1 MPQPQPPQDR
11 YQAEAEVVSGQV
23 RPVKRIYSFLFT
35 FPTMFAL
42 WVVLSGRFDAFHLT
56 LGVISCALVA
66 FFSGDLLF
74 PRPPHPRQTL
84 RLWLRFP
91 LYVPWLFYQIVLA
104 NLHVLKLT
112 FHPRMLQLI
121 DPHIIHFRSQL
132 KSEMSLLAFANS
144 ITLTPGTI
152 TVRCSPD
159 GDMAVHAIDRVSAE
173 ALPGEM
179 ERRIAHTF
187 GED

>member
-1 MPQPQPPQDR
+1 MQQPQTPEDR
-11 YQAEAEVVSGQV
+11 YQAESEVVAGQV
-23 RPVKRIYSFLFT
+23 RPVKRIYSFLFV
-35 FPTMFAL
+35 FPTMLAL

-66 FFSGDLLF
+66 FFSGDLFF
-74 PRPPHPRQTL
+74 PHPPQPRQTFI
-84 RLWLRFP
+84 LWLRFP
-91 LYVPWLFYQIVLA
+91 LYVPWLMYQIFLA
-104 NLHVLKLT
+104 NLHVLYLT
-112 FHPRMLQLI
+112 FHPRMHQLI
-121 DPHIIHFRSQL
+121 DPHIIPFRSSL
-132 KSEMSLLAFANS
+132 KSEMALVAFANS

-159 GDMAVHAIDRVSAE
+159 GDFAVHAIDRPSGD

-179 ERRIAHTF
+179 ERRLAHTF

>member
-1 MPQPQPPQDR
+1 MPQPLPPEDR
-11 YQAEAEVVSGQV
+11 YQAESEIAAGQV
-23 RPVKRIYSFLFT
+23 RPVKRIYSFLFV
-35 FPTMFAL
+35 FPTLLAL
-42 WVVLSGRFDAFHLT
+42 WVVFSGRFDAFHLT

-74 PRPPHPRQTL
+74 PRAPNPRQTL
-84 RLWLRFP
+84 VMWLRFP
-91 LYVPWLFYQIVLA
+91 AYLPWLMWQIILA
-104 NLHVLKLT
+104 NLHVLRLV
-112 FHPRMLQLI
+112 FHPRMRQLI
-121 DPHIIHFRSQL
+121 DPHIIHFRSEL
-132 KSEMSLLAFANS
+132 KSEMALVAFANS

-159 GDMAVHAIDRVSAE
+159 GDMAVHAIDQDCAE

-179 ERRIAHTF
+179 ERRVAHAF